1 MSHTRH
7 LINQL
12 SIPFVGFRG
21 IATLEGVSNPLLSIP
36 FVGFVVYSIWCP
48 ATGYSSFN
56 SLCWVHTTPLADKTI
71 TFYYL
76 SIPFVGFSVMKM
88 PTTATFTLKFLS
100 IPFVGFAQARDEV
113 GGMKMGTFNSLCW
126 VQETYKLQ

>member
-36 FVGFVVYSIWCP
+36 FVGFYTEVERIIHEMLI
-48 ATGYSSFN
+48 AFN
-56 SLCWVHTTPLADKTI
+56 SLCWVHEGYSNNLDDYVIIFQFPL
-71 TFYYL
+71 L
-76 SIPFVGFSVMKM
+76 GS
-88 PTTATFTLKFLS
+88 
-100 IPFVGFAQARDEV
+100 E
-113 GGMKMGTFNSLCW
+113 C
-126 VQETYKLQ
+126 